1 MKKII
6 IIVVAALLLI
16 SGAVG
21 GTLFFTGAFNE
32 KPDIQEEADWEEES
46 EDDAVDEESDSDGSD
61 PKKKK
66 KRTKKGEPLET
77 FYYHIQPEF
86 VVNFGV
92 KSRPKYLMLEVSVAT
107 YDEKVTDVLEKHI
120 PELRNDLLL
129 LYSTKTSEHLATI
142 EGKNALRK
150 ETLGIV
156 SKVLKRHSQND
167 EVEDIFFTRF
177 VMQ

>member
-6 IIVVAALLLI
+6 IIVLAALLLI
-16 SGAVG
+16 AVAVG
-21 GTLFFTGAFNE
+21 GTLFFTGAFSE
-32 KPDIQEEADWEEES
+32 KTEIEEEIDYEEDIEDESS
-46 EDDAVDEESDSDGSD
+46 ENDGSN

-66 KRTKKGEPLET
+66 KRGKNGELLET

-86 VVNFGV
+86 VVNFGI

-107 YDEKVTDVLEKHI
+107 HDETVTDVLEKHI
-120 PELRNDLLL
+120 PELRNDLLF
-129 LYSTKTSEHLATI
+129 LYSTKTSEHLATT
-142 EGKNALRK
+142 EGKNELRQ

-156 SKVLKRHSQND
+156 SGILKKHSHSG
-167 EVEDIFFTRF
+167 EVDDVFFTRF